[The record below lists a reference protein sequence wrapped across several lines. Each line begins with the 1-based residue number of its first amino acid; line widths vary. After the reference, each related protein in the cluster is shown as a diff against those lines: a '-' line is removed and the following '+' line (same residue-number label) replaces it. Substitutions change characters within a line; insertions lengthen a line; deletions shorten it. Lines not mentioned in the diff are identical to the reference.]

1 MGILVMVDQIACPR
15 CSQLTNSESRLCE
28 NCGVD
33 LVQAAILAE
42 KTISYTSD
50 IPEGVPIVPEI
61 LVPRLGNYLIQKGV
75 LQDDELQKALDYQRQ
90 RSELGQACLIGQ
102 ALIELDIIDRKT
114 LDEAVTEQI
123 FELQSALREANDQ
136 LEQRVQERTSE
147 LQHALKK
154 LTDLSQLKSNFVSN
168 VSHELR
174 TPLTHIKGYLDLLSE
189 ESIGPLTSHQS
200 EALNVM
206 LKAEARLERLIEDL
220 IQFSL
225 ASRGDL
231 SIQTKPFSLNEL
243 LEISIAQIS
252 NKAKDHQI
260 KITSSMKEQLP
271 KVNAD
276 EEKIGWVLM
285 QLLDNAVK
293 FTPKGGLINIT
304 AIVNNGAVSVSVA
317 DTGIGIPKD
326 RLSEVLEPFHQL
338 DGSITRK
345 YEGTGL
351 GLTMAYRIL
360 VAHGSSLEIESIV
373 GKGSR
378 FSFSLPTTDAKY
390 DR

>member
-15 CSQLTNSESRLCE
+15 CSQLTNSKDRQCE

-42 KTISYTSD
+42 KTISFTSD

-61 LVPRLGNYLIQKGV
+61 LVPRLGNYLIEKGV
-75 LQDDELQKALDYQRQ
+75 LQDADLQKALDYQHQ
-90 RSELGQACLIGQ
+90 KSELGQACLIGQ

-123 FELQSALREANDQ
+123 IELQSALREANDL
-136 LEQRVQERTSE
+136 LEQRVQGRTAE

-189 ESIGPLTSHQS
+189 ESLGPLTSHQS
-200 EALNVM
+200 EALIVM

-231 SIQTKPFSLNEL
+231 SIQIKPFSLNEL

-260 KITSSMKEQLP
+260 KITSSVKEQLP

-293 FTPKGGLINIT
+293 FTPEGGLINIT
-304 AIVNNGAVSVSVA
+304 AIVNNSAVSVSVA

-326 RLSEVLEPFHQL
+326 RLSEVIEPFHQL

-373 GKGSR
+373 GKGSQ

>member
-15 CSQLTNSESRLCE
+15 CSQLTDSNERFCE

-42 KTISYTSD
+42 KTISLTTD

-61 LVPRLGNYLIQKGV
+61 LVPRLGNYLIEKGV
-75 LQDDELQKALDYQRQ
+75 LHDDELQKALDYQTQ
-90 RSELGQACLIGQ
+90 RSEQGQACLIGQ
-102 ALIELDIIDRKT
+102 ALIELDLIDRRT
-114 LDEAVTEQI
+114 LDEAVTKQI
-123 FELQSALREANDQ
+123 IELQSALREANDQ
-136 LEQRVQERTSE
+136 LEKRVQERTAE

-154 LTDLSQLKSNFVSN
+154 LTDLSQLKSNFISN

-174 TPLTHIKGYLDLLSE
+174 TPLTHLKGYLDMLYE
-189 ESIGPLTSHQS
+189 ESLGPLTSHQS

-206 LKAEARLERLIEDL
+206 LRAEARLERLIEDL

-231 SIQTKPFSLNEL
+231 TINTKPFSLNDL
-243 LEISIAQIS
+243 LEITINQITK
-252 NKAKDHQI
+252 KANNHQI
-260 KITSSMKEQLP
+260 KISSSVKDPIPE
-271 KVNAD
+271 VNAD
-276 EEKIGWVLM
+276 EEKIGWVLL

-293 FTPKGGLINIT
+293 FTPEGGRISVT
-304 AIVNNGAVSVSVA
+304 TIVHNDSVIVSVA

-326 RLSEVLEPFHQL
+326 RISEVLEPFHQL

-360 VAHGSSLEIESIV
+360 DAHGSSLDIESVEGI
-373 GKGSR
+373 GSR
-378 FSFSLPTTDAKY
+378 FSFSLPSVED
-390 DR
+390 

>member
-1 MGILVMVDQIACPR
+1 MVDQITCPR
-15 CSQLTNSESRLCE
+15 CSQLTYSEDRNCE

-42 KTISYTSD
+42 KTITYTSD
-50 IPEGVPIVPEI
+50 IPKDVPIVPEI
-61 LVPRLGNYLIQKGV
+61 LVPRLGNYLIDKGV
-75 LQDDELQKALDYQRQ
+75 LQDDELQKALNYQRQ
-90 RSELGQACLIGQ
+90 RSDLGRACLIGQ
-102 ALIELDIIDRKT
+102 ALIELDLIDRRT

-123 FELQSALREANDQ
+123 LELQSALREANDQ
-136 LEQRVQERTSE
+136 LEQRVQKRTAE
-147 LQHALKK
+147 LQFALKK

-174 TPLTHIKGYLDLLSE
+174 TPLTHIKGYLDMLSE
-189 ESIGPLTSHQS
+189 GSLGPLTSNQND
-200 EALNVM
+200 ALKVM
-206 LKAEARLERLIEDL
+206 RRAEARLEKLIEDL

-225 ASRGDL
+225 AARGDL

-243 LEISIAQIS
+243 LEISITQIT
-252 NKAKDHQI
+252 NTAKVHHI
-260 KITSSMKEQLP
+260 KIIYSVYEQLP

-285 QLLDNAVK
+285 QLMDNAIK
-293 FTPKGGLINIT
+293 FTPESGQINIT
-304 AIVNNGAVSVSVA
+304 AVVNNDAVIISVA

-326 RLSEVLEPFHQL
+326 RISEVLEPFHQL

-345 YEGTGL
+345 YAGTGL

-360 VAHGSSLEIESIV
+360 DAHGSSLEIESTV

-378 FSFSLPTTDAKY
+378 FSFSLPIADAKY

>member
-1 MGILVMVDQIACPR
+1 MVDQITCPR
-15 CSQLTNSESRLCE
+15 CSQLTNSEDRNCE

-42 KTISYTSD
+42 KTITYTSD
-50 IPEGVPIVPEI
+50 IPKDVPIVPEI
-61 LVPRLGNYLIQKGV
+61 LVPRLGNYLIDKGV
-75 LQDDELQKALDYQRQ
+75 LQDDELQKALNYQRQ
-90 RSELGQACLIGQ
+90 RSDLGRACLIGQ
-102 ALIELDIIDRKT
+102 ALIELDLIDRRT

-123 FELQSALREANDQ
+123 LELQSALREANDQ
-136 LEQRVQERTSE
+136 LEQRVQKRTAE
-147 LQHALKK
+147 LQFALKK

-174 TPLTHIKGYLDLLSE
+174 TPLTHIKGYLDMLSE
-189 ESIGPLTSHQS
+189 GSLGPLTSNQND
-200 EALNVM
+200 ALKVM
-206 LKAEARLERLIEDL
+206 RRAEARLEKLIEDL

-225 ASRGDL
+225 AARGDL

-243 LEISIAQIS
+243 LEISITQIT
-252 NKAKDHQI
+252 NTAKVHHI
-260 KITSSMKEQLP
+260 KIIYSVYEQLP

-285 QLLDNAVK
+285 QLMDNAIK
-293 FTPKGGLINIT
+293 FTPESGQINIT
-304 AIVNNGAVSVSVA
+304 AVVNNDAVIISVA

-326 RLSEVLEPFHQL
+326 RISEVLEPFHQL

-345 YEGTGL
+345 YAGTGL

-360 VAHGSSLEIESIV
+360 DAHGSSLEIESTV

-378 FSFSLPTTDAKY
+378 FSFSLPIADAKY